1 MSHEETHVDYFGNG
15 ASMRVIYYT
24 RPCYLDLALEYAA
37 ALAKQVE
44 LHFVVEIAPENRQSS
59 IFDTGDQKLQT
70 GVNDGTAFFK
80 HNFPKLFASYLAD
93 CTSITLVVH
102 NCPKSFHPATLRV
115 NLEAMNFCRT
125 INPDVIHFDDIVPR
139 TAGGIWRLRKIPL
152 VSSVHDPILHS
163 GEESWRKELARKV
176 SYPFVHRFLLHST
189 AMQKAFLT
197 RYPRISTAKVVHN
210 PLAAYNIFCQWIKTP
225 LHDDGRTVLFF
236 GRLSPYKGVD
246 VLVQAAPIIA
256 QQVKGV
262 RIVIAGRPIR
272 GYTLPILP
280 PLANGGQFEVLDSYI
295 DNDLLAKLFQ
305 QATIVACP
313 YIDASQSGVV
323 LTAYGFGKP
332 VVVTNTGGLPEHIWR
347 EKTGFIV
354 PPGDH
359 QQLSKSICSIL
370 DNPETQQKI
379 KSNIEEMKK
388 VECNWKSVA
397 DKNMTIYSELLAE
410 EKGKRSNYRNFQ

>member
-1 MSHEETHVDYFGNG
+1 
-15 ASMRVIYYT
+15 MRVIYYT
-24 RPCYLDLALEYAA
+24 RPCYLDLATEYAA
-37 ALAKQVE
+37 ELAKQVE
-44 LHFVVEIAPENRQSS
+44 LHLVVEIAPESRQSS
-59 IFDTGDQKLQT
+59 IFDIGDQKLQT
-70 GVNDGTAFFK
+70 GVIDGRTFLK
-80 HNFPKLFASYLAD
+80 HNFPKLFVSYLAE
-93 CTSITLVVH
+93 CASITLVVH
-102 NCPKSFHPATLRV
+102 NCPKSFHPTTWRV

-125 INPDVIHFDDIVPR
+125 IDPDVIHFDGIVPR
-139 TAGGIWRLRKIPL
+139 TAWGISRLRKIPL
-152 VSSVHDPILHS
+152 VASVHDPIRHT
-163 GEESWRKELARKV
+163 GEENWRKELARKV

-189 AMQKAFLT
+189 AMQETFLT
-197 RYPRISTAKVVHN
+197 RYPRISSKRVVHN
-210 PLAAYNIFCQWIKTP
+210 SLAAYNIFSKWIKTP
-225 LHDDGRTVLFF
+225 LQDDGRTVLFF
-236 GRLSPYKGVD
+236 GRLSPYKGVE

-256 QQVKGV
+256 QQVKDV
-262 RIVIAGRPIR
+262 RIVIAGRPIS

-280 PLANGGQFEVLDSYI
+280 PLTNGGKFEVFDTYI

-332 VVVTNTGGLPEHIWR
+332 VVVTNTGGLPEYIWQ

-370 DNPETQQKI
+370 DNQETQQET

-388 VECNWKSVA
+388 VECNWKNVA
-397 DKNMTIYSELLAE
+397 DKNVIIYSELLAE
-410 EKGKRSNYRNFQ
+410 QKGKKSNYGNSQ